1 MLKISKNL
9 TVALIAVGLA
19 RVASLAAQ
27 NTLPVPPV
35 KPGLWET
42 KISQLDANG
51 REVPSPE
58 LASLSRMPPEVR
70 AKMAEA
76 MRARGVQLPD
86 ENGVMKA
93 CLTKE
98 MFESGAWQQVASESG
113 CTTTFSTR
121 STSAWKW
128 HSSCA
133 ALKAESDGETVFNGA
148 EGYRTR
154 VTTTATVNGT
164 MNTSTRIV
172 QGKWLG
178 ATCGDVKPLMAPVG
192 RGK

>member
-1 MLKISKNL
+1 MLNTSKNL
-9 TVALIAVGLA
+9 SVAIVAVGLA
-19 RVASLAAQ
+19 LIVSLAAQ

-58 LASLSRMPPEVR
+58 LAALSRMPPETR
-70 AKMAEA
+70 ARMAEA
-76 MRARGVQLPD
+76 MRARGVQMPD
-86 ENGVMKA
+86 ENGVMKT

-98 MFESGAWQQVASESG
+98 TFESGAWQQMASESG

-121 STSAWKW
+121 SASAWKW

-133 ALKAESDGETVFNGA
+133 ALNAESDGETVFNGA
-148 EGYRTR
+148 EGYRTKM
-154 VTTTATVNGT
+154 TTTVTVRGT
-164 MNTSTRIV
+164 TNTSTRIV

-178 ATCGDVKPLMAPVG
+178 AACGDVKPLMAPAG
-192 RGK
+192 RN